1 MYPHYVFDLKSAGT
15 FGMYPICYW
24 WVSGR
29 YFQPEPAMYSRCF
42 HWFPGPL
49 APSTWLEVVSVL
61 GAARGAIAA
70 LEQLI
75 PWLQEVCFG
84 LCIFT

>member
-1 MYPHYVFDLKSAGT
+1 MYLHHVFDLEPAGT

-42 HWFPGPL
+42 CWFPGPL
-49 APSTWLEVVSVL
+49 TPSVSLGPHYAPGEKEMV
-61 GAARGAIAA
+61 
-70 LEQLI
+70 
-75 PWLQEVCFG
+75 
-84 LCIFT
+84 